1 MKTIQEWFNELP
13 SPIRE
18 KALAN
23 LKPNHASRID
33 ANMAS
38 AIMYGLTW
46 ADTPEESTYW
56 SVLHQ
61 CYCDGKPIPESYFPA
76 KVDNT
81 IVQLYNGNYALLRNC
96 VTLTKGQYDGEYC
109 LKANAVK
116 LYDNHWCTTEDE
128 VITDNRDRT
137 VLESDIDRYDIV
149 WSDYEGGYYDRD
161 DVVFGWVSRRSE
173 DYFKSD
179 DYICCN
185 DHCYLDEDVANS
197 HDIYYDNH
205 YEEYRHSDDM
215 WVEEDEEEESSN
227 TESYHSMSRKDLRT
241 KSGWSIGFEVEKED
255 EHMVEVG
262 NPYDIHRDT
271 GWCKE
276 KDGSLNDRIGFEMV
290 SPTFSLYD
298 STKILNSFDSVKD
311 YINANTSNSCGG
323 HIHIGHNDYSPDE
336 IFNGLAG
343 YFPLFYSMYEHRLNI
358 DYCKAKKKKEL
369 AWKKE
374 KYSAI
379 YVRDVTVEFRII
391 SRVKN
396 VSNLKWRLELMQII
410 CEGFGKSEL
419 QVIKD
424 MVSKRSKLHKHLL
437 KVYSFEQ
444 ICGKVNKFI
453 EYSRKYND
461 SIITGIK
468 PMKVTM
474 DDCIHMEEAA

>member
-1 MKTIQEWFNELP
+1 MRRMDYRTKE
-13 SPIRE
+13 
-18 KALAN
+18 
-23 LKPNHASRID
+23 
-33 ANMAS
+33 
-38 AIMYGLTW
+38 G
-46 ADTPEESTYW
+46 W
-56 SVLHQ
+56 SV
-61 CYCDGKPIPESYFPA
+61 
-76 KVDNT
+76 
-81 IVQLYNGNYALLRNC
+81 
-96 VTLTKGQYDGEYC
+96 
-109 LKANAVK
+109 
-116 LYDNHWCTTEDE
+116 
-128 VITDNRDRT
+128 
-137 VLESDIDRYDIV
+137 
-149 WSDYEGGYYDRD
+149 
-161 DVVFGWVSRRSE
+161 
-173 DYFKSD
+173 
-179 DYICCN
+179 
-185 DHCYLDEDVANS
+185 
-197 HDIYYDNH
+197 
-205 YEEYRHSDDM
+205 
-215 WVEEDEEEESSN
+215 
-227 TESYHSMSRKDLRT
+227 
-241 KSGWSIGFEVEKED
+241 GFEVEKED

-262 NPYDIHRDT
+262 DPSDIHKAT

-298 STKILNSFDSVKD
+298 TTKILDSFESVKD
-311 YINANTSNSCGG
+311 YINANATNSCGG

-374 KYSAI
+374 KYSAV

-391 SRVKN
+391 SYVRK

-468 PMKVTM
+468 PMKVSKKASL
-474 DDCIHMEEAA
+474 HMEEAA